1 MKAPCTDSMNHLVLG
16 LRVVPETMKEEVL
29 RDLHEGVMGGH
40 LGEDKTLEKVK
51 ERFYWPGYHNDVKN
65 WVNTCSD
72 CAARKTPIPRNRA
85 ALQSYQSWIANAIG
99 VH

>member
-1 MKAPCTDSMNHLVLG
+1 
-16 LRVVPETMKEEVL
+16 MKEEVL